1 MAGLLPDPRER
12 YTPLR
17 RVRTIVTGDPLN
29 PRDQERLEMLRQT
42 FGTPQGVPAAGAP
55 TDARMA
61 EQFQYLERL
70 RDKYGVDK

>member
-1 MAGLLPDPRER
+1 
-12 YTPLR
+12 
-17 RVRTIVTGDPLN
+17 
-29 PRDQERLEMLRQT
+29 MLRQT